1 MSRLFSPIALRGL
14 KLANRAVVSP
24 MCQYSAHEGSATDW
38 HLMHLGQ
45 FAVSGV
51 GMVIMEMT
59 NVEPQGRITPRCMGL
74 WSDENEAALKKV
86 VAFCKRYGDAKFGVQ
101 LAHAGRKASTLPPWE
116 GRRALTAAEG
126 GWTPLAPSAIESG
139 EGSLR
144 PRPLTADEI
153 VGLTEA
159 FAGAARRADRAGV
172 EAIEIHAAHGYLLH
186 QFLSPLSNHR
196 EDRYGGSLENRMRFP
211 LEVFRAVRAVWPDD
225 KPLGIRVSATDW
237 AEGGWDLDQ
246 TLAFAHE
253 LRKLDCDWIDVSS
266 GGLVKN
272 QVIETGPGY
281 QVPFAEAVRRET
293 GLTTMAVGMITEPR
307 QAEEIIAAG
316 KADLV
321 ALARGMLYDPRWAWH
336 AAHELGAEVTYPN
349 QYLRCRPW
357 VRNDTFAE
365 REAAK

>member
-1 MSRLFSPIALRGL
+1 MSRLFSPIGLREL
-14 KLANRAVVSP
+14 TLANRVVVSP
-24 MCQYSAHEGSATDW
+24 MCQYSANEGSATDW

-59 NVEPQGRITPRCMGL
+59 NVEPAGRITPRCMGL
-74 WSDENEAALKKV
+74 WSDANEAALKRV
-86 VAFCKRYGDAKFGVQ
+86 VAFCKEHGSAGFGVQ

-116 GRRALTAAEG
+116 GRRGLTPAEG
-126 GWTPLAPSAIESG
+126 GWTPLAPSAVPSG
-139 EGSLR
+139 KGALE
-144 PRPLTADEI
+144 PRPLTADEV
-153 VGLTEA
+153 VGLTQA
-159 FAGAARRADRAGV
+159 FADSARRADRAGV

-186 QFLSPLSNHR
+186 QFLSPLSNR
-196 EDRYGGSLENRMRFP
+196 RDDRYGGSLANRMRFP
-211 LEVFRAVRAVWPDD
+211 LEVFRRVRAVWPAH

-237 AEGGWDLDQ
+237 AEGGWDLEQ

-253 LRKLDCDWIDVSS
+253 LKKLECDWIDVSS

-272 QVIETGPGY
+272 QVIETAPGY

-293 GLTTMAVGMITEPR
+293 GLTTMAVGMITEPK
-307 QAEEIIAAG
+307 QAEEIVAAG

-365 REAAK
+365 REAAR